1 MSPSKQFILVLS
13 WTLTLRNVKGAME
26 VLTLADDQLSV
37 FNLLLTFLITMET
50 IRVFLVFLHRVMC
63 DLSGLFM
70 FFQQYLHCILLILWH
85 GTIYQNK
92 TWHSNVNFALVC
104 QKNKDINLNGF
115 TSKSTTGG
123 ELYVQTKTK

>member
-1 MSPSKQFILVLS
+1 
-13 WTLTLRNVKGAME
+13 ME

-85 GTIYQNK
+85 ETIYQNK

-104 QKNKDINLNGF
+104 QKKQRHKLEWLHFKEHNRGRTLCADQNKVVIE
-115 TSKSTTGG
+115 SKSGI
-123 ELYVQTKTK
+123 